1 MNKET
6 GLNLNIRGKYSI
18 TSLVGLSGLIF
29 ETVTLFQEKYVSD
42 LRQLILGLT
51 QKYTPPL
58 YIYNEHTFQGHYQ
71 S

>member
-6 GLNLNIRGKYSI
+6 GLNLNIRGRYSI

-29 ETVTLFQEKYVSD
+29 KTITLFQEKYVSD

-58 YIYNEHTFQGHYQ
+58 YIYNKHTFLGHYQ

>member
-6 GLNLNIRGKYSI
+6 GLNLNIRGRYSI
-18 TSLVGLSGLIF
+18 TPLVGLSGLIF
-29 ETVTLFQEKYVSD
+29 ESITLFQEKYVSD

-58 YIYNEHTFQGHYQ
+58 YIYKQTFLSNYQ

>member
-6 GLNLNIRGKYSI
+6 GLTLNIRGRYYT

-29 ETVTLFQEKYVSD
+29 ETITLFQEKYVSD

-58 YIYNEHTFQGHYQ
+58 YIYNKHTFQGHYQ